1 MRIPEKVV
9 AELVQEASVK
19 MSDGS
24 YVQTQVGTFVQTQPA
39 AAKYLTAHVKELG
52 GAEAVVNAVFH
63 ASLLSACF
71 LRHSGRSVRRMT
83 FEELDAV
90 SGQDRDGRLRRVQP
104 ALADYIEANVE
115 QTEMRKVL
123 VLIVLGMD
131 YVF

>member
-1 MRIPEKVV
+1 VRIPEKVV
-9 AELVQEASVK
+9 GEVVKETSLK
-19 MSDGS
+19 MSDPS

-63 ASLLSACF
+63 ASLMVACF
-71 LRHSGRSVRRMT
+71 VRHAGRSVRRIS

-104 ALADYIEANVE
+104 ALADYIAANVQE
-115 QTEMRKVL
+115 PEMKKVL
-123 VLIVLGMD
+123 VLLALGMD

>member
-1 MRIPEKVV
+1 VRIPEKVV

-115 QTEMRKVL
+115 QAEMRKVL

>member
-1 MRIPEKVV
+1 VRIPEKVV